1 MTACAACLIVLLL
14 LAGCGTREA
23 SAPRYVCDRLATEGS
38 QPFEC
43 VPQAAVERREQA
55 TVPQGEVRLV
65 TPNGAVVGQTTI
77 IKPPDSMVV
86 IPAAGKP

>member
-1 MTACAACLIVLLL
+1 MIALAACLIVLLL
-14 LAGCGTREA
+14 LAGCGSREA

-43 VPQAAVERREQA
+43 VPQAAVGRREQT
-55 TVPQGEVRLV
+55 TVPQGEVRLL
-65 TPNGAVVGQTTI
+65 TPSGAVIGQTTI

-86 IPAAGKP
+86 IPAPGQP